1 VSRLAAVLVVVL
13 LACLTACDADD
24 VPVPQETNVD
34 VDTPALREA
43 KQQAGVEDC
52 EPGSG
57 EAVDGGLPALSLPCF
72 GGGPEVDLAALRG
85 PMVVNL
91 WGYWCGPCRK
101 EMPIL
106 AKFYADHGDQVDML
120 GIDYQDVQP
129 DNAMALV
136 EKSGVTYPLVA
147 DPGGDLSGQAPF
159 GPIRGLPI
167 SVFVDADGEATPV
180 PVVINSEQELVDLV
194 RQHLGISL

>member
-1 VSRLAAVLVVVL
+1 VSRLTAVLVVVL

-24 VPVPQETNVD
+24 VPVPAETNVD

-43 KQQAGVEDC
+43 KQHAGVEDC

-57 EAVDGGLPALSLPCF
+57 EAVDGGLPAVSLPCF
-72 GGGPEVDLAALRG
+72 GGGPEIDLAALRG

-106 AKFYADHGDQVDML
+106 ARFYADHGDQVAML

-147 DPGGDLSGQAPF
+147 DPGGDLAAHAPF
-159 GPIRGLPI
+159 SPRMGLPI
-167 SVFVDADGEATPV
+167 SVFVDQQGGATVVPGE
-180 PVVINSEQELVDLV
+180 IGSEQELLDLV
-194 RQHLGISL
+194 RQHLGIAL